1 MRTAIALILLATGYR
16 IVAAWDPQL
25 VNFSPLMAL
34 AFCGGVYFRNRWMW
48 LVPFLALS
56 VSDVYLDHYHASHFG
71 YTWDLG
77 GVLVRTVCFAAA
89 LLLGWMVAR
98 RKNWLNLAAGCL
110 GGALLFYL
118 ATNTA
123 SFLGDAFYAKTVAG
137 WWQAMTLGHPEFP
150 PTLLFFRNTL
160 ASDLLFT
167 GIFAFAMESAAL
179 RAGQPSLLK
188 KKAARVA

>member
-1 MRTAIALILLATGYR
+1 
-16 IVAAWDPQL
+16 V
-25 VNFSPLMAL
+25 
-34 AFCGGVYFRNRWMW
+34 
-48 LVPFLALS
+48 
-56 VSDVYLDHYHASHFG
+56 
-71 YTWDLG
+71 
-77 GVLVRTVCFAAA
+77 
-89 LLLGWMVAR
+89 
-98 RKNWLNLAAGCL
+98 AGCL

-167 GIFAFAMESAAL
+167 GIFAVAMESAAL